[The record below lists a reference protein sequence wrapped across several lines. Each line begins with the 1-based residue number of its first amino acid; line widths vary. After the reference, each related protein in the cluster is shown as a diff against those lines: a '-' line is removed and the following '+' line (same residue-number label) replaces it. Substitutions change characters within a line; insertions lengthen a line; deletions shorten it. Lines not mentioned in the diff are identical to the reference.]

1 MKKRIFIGMAALFF
15 AAITFYNVQVNQ
27 NDGDISLENVALM
40 AQASGEGGMFDNSK
54 SIRRTAAGNYCCC
67 PSSQE
72 YCGAHWTCNESIC

>member
-40 AQASGEGGMFDNSK
+40 AQASGEIPTITCGQYSGACWTVSAHSNCSCNWVGSMG
-54 SIRRTAAGNYCCC
+54 TYCVPC
-67 PSSQE
+67 
-72 YCGAHWTCNESIC
+72 